1 MGLSIISNFLAP
13 SYNNKGILIVVFII
27 VTAMI
32 TDTAIIKTYDLIGKR
47 ESLGWRIIVFSIVV
61 TTSIVGQYLVLE
73 FVRRKRISDIVN
85 PREIHL
91 DTTHK
96 IVTLVQYVL
105 MALLVFVLFQVL
117 ITSHYSASMLTAVT
131 SISYILATAM
141 LALLSQRFFSWF
153 KSNRNIVILLYGL
166 SAAILA
172 INSGFTFLLV
182 NSAFVNV
189 PRELYPTMLGSAEFL
204 IRSSWGNM
212 LNYSY
217 FVSSVL
223 SFLVTWVATA
233 LLLLH
238 YSNKLGKVKYWIILA
253 IPLVYFTSQFVT
265 FFLNIF
271 QPFFQSQPVFYSIL
285 VTLLFTLS
293 KPIGGILFGVAF
305 WTLARSIGRD
315 NAVRNYM
322 IISAY
327 GFVLLF
333 ASNQAIVLVTA
344 PYPPFGLATVSFMGI
359 SSYLVLAGIYSS
371 AISVSLD
378 SGLRKSIRRSVKE
391 HSKFLDSI
399 GSAQMDQGVKDILKM
414 TKEYADQMTEETG
427 VEPSVTEDD
436 MKQYLN
442 DVLKEVRAVKGK
454 SLNQ

>member
-1 MGLSIISNFLAP
+1 MGLSVISNFLAP
-13 SYNNKGILIVVFII
+13 CYSNKGILIVVFII
-27 VTAMI
+27 VTAII

-47 ESLGWRIIVFSIVV
+47 ESLGWRIIVFSIVF
-61 TTSIVGQYLVLE
+61 TISIVGQYLVLE
-73 FVRRKRISDIVN
+73 YVRQKRISNIVN

-91 DTTHK
+91 NTIHK
-96 IVTLVQYVL
+96 IVTLVQYVI
-105 MALLVFVLFQVL
+105 MTLLAFVLFQILV
-117 ITSHYSASMLTAVT
+117 TSHYSASILAAVT

-153 KSNRNIVILLYGL
+153 KSNRNSVILLYGL

-182 NSAFVNV
+182 NNAFVNMPGEV
-189 PRELYPTMLGSAEFL
+189 YPTMLGAAEYL
-204 IRSSWGNM
+204 VRSPWGSI

-217 FVSSVL
+217 FVSSIL

-238 YSNKLGKVKYWIILA
+238 YSYKLGKVKYWIILA
-253 IPLVYFTSQFVT
+253 IPLVYFVSQFVT

-271 QPFFQSQPVFYSIL
+271 QPFFQSEPVFYSIL

-305 WTLARSIGRD
+305 WTLARSIGHD

-344 PYPPFGLATVSFMGI
+344 PYPPFGLATVSFMGV
-359 SSYLVLAGIYSS
+359 SSYLLMVGIYSS

-378 SGLRKSIRRSVKE
+378 SGLRRTIRKSVVDRSKL
-391 HSKFLDSI
+391 LDSI
-399 GSAQMDQGVKDILKM
+399 GTAQMEQEFESRVLAISRRASDKI
-414 TKEYADQMTEETG
+414 EEETG
-427 VEPSVTEDD
+427 VETSMTEED

-442 DVLKEVRAVKGK
+442 DVLKEIK
-454 SLNQ
+454 SHQK

>member
-1 MGLSIISNFLAP
+1 MGLSVISNFLAP
-13 SYNNKGILIVVFII
+13 CYSNKGILIVVFII
-27 VTAMI
+27 VTAII

-47 ESLGWRIIVFSIVV
+47 ESLGWRIIVFSIVF
-61 TTSIVGQYLVLE
+61 TISIVGQYLVLE
-73 FVRRKRISDIVN
+73 YVRQKRISNTVN

-91 DTTHK
+91 NTIHK
-96 IVTLVQYVL
+96 IVTLVQYVI
-105 MALLVFVLFQVL
+105 MTLLAFVLFQILV
-117 ITSHYSASMLTAVT
+117 TSHYSASILAAVT

-153 KSNRNIVILLYGL
+153 KSNRNTVILLYGL
-166 SAAILA
+166 SAAILS

-182 NSAFVNV
+182 NNAFVNM
-189 PRELYPTMLGSAEFL
+189 PGELYPTMLGAGEYL
-204 IRSSWGNM
+204 VRSPWGSM

-217 FVSSVL
+217 FVSSIL

-238 YSNKLGKVKYWIILA
+238 YSYKLGKVKYWIILA

-271 QPFFQSQPVFYSIL
+271 QPFFQSQPVFYGIL

-293 KPIGGILFGVAF
+293 KPVGGILYGVAF
-305 WTLARSIGRD
+305 WTLARSIRQH
-315 NAVRNYM
+315 NSVRNYM

-344 PYPPFGLATVSFMGI
+344 PYPPFGLATVSFVGV
-359 SSYLVLAGIYSS
+359 SSYLLMVGIYSS

-378 SGLRKSIRRSVKE
+378 IGLRKAIRKSITEQSNLL
-391 HSKFLDSI
+391 HSI
-399 GSAQMDQGVKDILKM
+399 GTAQME
-414 TKEYADQMTEETG
+414 KELESRVLTISRKVSDKIEEETG
-427 VEPSVTEDD
+427 VESSMTEVE

-442 DVLKEVRAVKGK
+442 DVLKEIKTNR
-454 SLNQ
+454 SNPI